1 MAGRAGS
8 RPRVNVA
15 MQRYNAVKAGD
26 CFCLRREAFLAVR
39 ETPCLCGF
47 QGGRK
52 LVARILKLVARIL
65 KLVAC
70 FFKYVGHDFF
80 LVEIFICKK
89 TIACRRC
96 AERRVKCAGAHHP
109 RGMRTCFTTE
119 KALIF
124 WQKGIVCANL
134 QLYFKIAQT
143 ENGCFQFSLRSPFTY
158 FVLRT
163 EYRIR
168 FGIAK
173 LKNCVF
179 RFFLRSPFTYF
190 VLRTEYRR
198 RLGNTK

>member
-1 MAGRAGS
+1 MAGRAES

-15 MQRYNAVKAGD
+15 MQRYNAAKAGD

-52 LVARILKLVARIL
+52 LVARILKYVPCI
-65 KLVAC
+65 
-70 FFKYVGHDFF
+70 FKYVRPNFF
-80 LVEIFICKK
+80 YKAGRIFQVEIFVCKK

-96 AERRVKCAGAHHP
+96 AERRVKCAGARP
-109 RGMRTCFTTE
+109 LCGMRTCFTTE

-163 EYRIR
+163 EYR
-168 FGIAK
+168 
-173 LKNCVF
+173 
-179 RFFLRSPFTYF
+179 
-190 VLRTEYRR
+190 R

>member
-15 MQRYNAVKAGD
+15 MQRYNAAKAGD

-70 FFKYVGHDFF
+70 FFKYVRPNFF
-80 LVEIFICKK
+80 YKAGRIFQVEIFVCKK

-143 ENGCFQFSLRSPFTY
+143 ENGCFQFSLRSPFTI
-158 FVLRT
+158 FALT
-163 EYRIR
+163 TLMI
-168 FGIAK
+168 
-173 LKNCVF
+173 N
-179 RFFLRSPFTYF
+179 
-190 VLRTEYRR
+190 
-198 RLGNTK
+198 